1 MKKLLILSLSILFLM
16 SCGNEQR
23 GGFNFDELKPKLNLS
38 TEKEKSFDAILEKY
52 KTKRE
57 ETFSAMKEG
66 GKMDRT
72 AMMQAMGNMIK
83 DQNKELKALLN
94 EDQFKAYQNYMAP
107 MMNRFTPPGY
117 SKGIVNKITTELAL
131 DDSQTKILSAVNK
144 AFEKSYIDAHDYY
157 HGNNKAAKE
166 YWNKYDEER
175 KKAIK
180 SILNDEQYKKYLN
193 IVSGVSFKGEHG
205 GGDTS
210 KKEQNH

>member
-16 SCGNEQR
+16 SCGNEKR
-23 GGFNFDELKPKLNLS
+23 GGFNFDKLKPKLNLS
-38 TEKEKSFDAILEKY
+38 ADTEKSFDAIVQKY

-72 AMMQAMGNMIK
+72 AMMQTMGNMIK
-83 DQNKELKALLN
+83 DQNKELKVLLN
-94 EDQFKAYQNYMAP
+94 NKQFKAYQSFMAP

-117 SKGIVNKITTELAL
+117 SKEIVNKITTELSL
-131 DDSQTKILSAVNK
+131 DDSQTKMLLAVNK

-157 HGNNKAAKE
+157 HGNNEAAKE

-180 SILNDEQYKKYLN
+180 SILNHEQYATYLN

-205 GGDTS
+205 GGDTA
-210 KKEQNH
+210 KKEHKH